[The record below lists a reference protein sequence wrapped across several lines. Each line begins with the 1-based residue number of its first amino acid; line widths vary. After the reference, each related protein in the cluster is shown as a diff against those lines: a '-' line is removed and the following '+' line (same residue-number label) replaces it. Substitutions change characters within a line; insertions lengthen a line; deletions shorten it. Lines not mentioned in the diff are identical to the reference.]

1 MYTMRKLMAILLSV
15 FMLCTT
21 IPYATVSAEYAEPAI
36 VAVPVEEDQ
45 VGDEPESSACRHDY
59 DNDDDV
65 DCNVCGAVREVD
77 CPLFTFNGYSISEAG
92 DQLGFLF
99 NILVEDVAVKAGT
112 KCETDCTNA
121 KIDVDGQHYAV
132 KGFGAMASN
141 NGTIP
146 NDLMTNDRVINVKA
160 VYLYRL
166 ESDSAAYA
174 VRITQIPATH
184 KDTVIIAVPYVI
196 YEADG
201 AEIVIFDD
209 AQRSSV
215 NGVLNS

>member
-1 MYTMRKLMAILLSV
+1 MAILLSV
-15 FMLCTT
+15 VMLCTI
-21 IPYATVSAEYAEPAI
+21 IPYATVSAAEYAEPT
-36 VAVPVEEDQ
+36 VAVATAEEDTA
-45 VGDEPESSACRHDY
+45 GDEPEVSACQHDY

-77 CPLFTFNGYSISEAG
+77 YPLITFNGYSISEEG
-92 DQLGFLF
+92 DKLGFLF
-99 NILVEDVAVKAGT
+99 NIRVDDMDVKEGT
-112 KCETDCTNA
+112 KCETDYTNA
-121 KIDVDGQHYAV
+121 KIYLNGQYYAV
-132 KGFGAMASN
+132 KGLGAMASN

-146 NDLMTNDRVINVKA
+146 NDLTTNDYVINVKA

-174 VRITQIPATH
+174 VRITRIPATH

-201 AEIVIFDD
+201 AEIVFFGDV
-209 AQRSSV
+209 QQSSV